1 MVCFRIDSPIG
12 PRRTIS
18 CHVCVEPIAAAGE
31 PEAQLLRHFGSRG
44 RSCCDMLAEDR
55 TQSRR
60 CRSSSHRVGRSSDR
74 SGGCAGVPK
83 STWHHVHEWS
93 EARKGCGGCAPLT
106 LTPLCCYWDQ
116 PRTRWLPH
124 VGIVAGRPN
133 DSSVLSVRAT
143 SLGGRYVLNPAGREV
158 RPDCHHCAT
167 RLGSPARAV
176 RRYVPHP
183 RF

>member
-1 MVCFRIDSPIG
+1 MLQDRLSHRPSPHHIMSCMRRAHRCR
-12 PRRTIS
+12 RRTRGT
-18 CHVCVEPIAAAGE
+18 AAATF
-31 PEAQLLRHFGSRG
+31 RFK

-83 STWHHVHEWS
+83 STWHHVHERS

>member
-1 MVCFRIDSPIG
+1 MYAQSPLLPQAN
-12 PRRTIS
+12 PR
-18 CHVCVEPIAAAGE
+18 H
-31 PEAQLLRHFGSRG
+31 
-44 RSCCDMLAEDR
+44 SCCDISVQEGAVAAICSLK
-55 TQSRR
+55 T
-60 CRSSSHRVGRSSDR
+60 GRSRAAADPAVIASAAAR
-74 SGGCAGVPK
+74 TGREAVRECVPK
-83 STWHHVHEWS
+83 STWHHVHERS

-106 LTPLCCYWDQ
+106 LTPLCCCWDQ

-133 DSSVLSVRAT
+133 DSSVLFVRAT